1 MAMEPPLG
9 DGFEGGYRVGL
20 KKGMLITLE
29 GNEGC
34 GKSTQ
39 IRLLHRFLKTKGI
52 PVYSTR
58 EPGGTRVGDAIR
70 GVLLDSAN
78 KKMTGECETLLYMA
92 ARAQLVQ
99 EVILPKLKA
108 GFVVLCDRWL
118 DATLAY
124 QGYGA
129 GVDVDWIERLG
140 IKATGGIKPTV
151 TLFLDLP
158 LLTGLRRAKSHKAA
172 DRMEKKDIV
181 FHKKVRRGYEVIA
194 QKEPKRFRW
203 IPISENESISA
214 VHEKVKKAI
223 AVVLSRVC

>member
-1 MAMEPPLG
+1 M
-9 DGFEGGYRVGL
+9 GL
-20 KKGMLITLE
+20 KVKRHKGILITLE

-39 IRLLHRFLKTKGI
+39 IRLLHGFLRKKGI

-70 GVLLDSAN
+70 DVLLDPAN
-78 KKMTGECETLLYMA
+78 KKMTPDCETLLYMA
-92 ARAQLVQ
+92 ARAQLVT

-129 GVDVDWIERLG
+129 GVDVDWIKYLG
-140 IKATGGIKPTV
+140 KKATGGIEPSL

-158 LLTGLRRAKSHKAA
+158 LLTGLRRAKSHKQA
-172 DRMEKKDIV
+172 DRMEKKDIL
-181 FHKKVRRGYEVIA
+181 FHKKVRRGYEAIA
-194 QKEPKRFRW
+194 KKEPQRFRW
-203 IPISENESISA
+203 IRISENESIGS
-214 VHEKVKKAI
+214 VHEKVKKAS
-223 AVVLSRVC
+223 AVVFSNPH